1 MNVISICVHGGNI
14 KMQQSQKEEKGRTAY
29 RKGVFSELEKEQITF
44 YTKEEIRR
52 ILPTMRGI
60 TT

>member
-1 MNVISICVHGGNI
+1 MLSAYVSMEEILKCS
-14 KMQQSQKEEKGRTAY
+14 KSKKEEKGRTAY
-29 RKGVFSELEKEQITF
+29 RKGAFSELEKEQITF